1 MITSVPTMLA
11 LVMRETEELAK
22 ADLSCVTTAVTGSAP
37 STAEFFEQMH
47 RLFPKAETANN
58 WGTTES
64 GPMGFEPHPRG
75 VAKPKGALDYPRNNV
90 EVKFVGGAENGAD
103 TGRPAHPHAGTD
115 DRLPTTARPTP
126 GSA

>member
-47 RLFPKAETANN
+47 RLFPKAETANS
-58 WGTTES
+58 WGTTEV
-64 GPMGFEPHPRG
+64 GPDR
-75 VAKPKGALDYPRNNV
+75 L
-90 EVKFVGGAENGAD
+90 
-103 TGRPAHPHAGTD
+103 RPASRRHGQAAGRA
-115 DRLPTTARPTP
+115 RLSSARA
-126 GSA
+126 SS

>member
-22 ADLSCVTTAVTGSAP
+22 ADLSCVTIAVTGSAP

-47 RLFPKAETANN
+47 RLFPKAETANS

-64 GPMGFEPHPRG
+64 GPIGFGAHPDG
-75 VAKPKGALDYPRNNV
+75 IAKPHGRARLSAQGHRG
-90 EVKFVGGAENGAD
+90 EVRRRRRSATRACC
-103 TGRPAHPHAGTD
+103 TS
-115 DRLPTTARPTP
+115 ARRR
-126 GSA
+126 

>member
-22 ADLSCVTTAVTGSAP
+22 ADLSCVTIAVTGSAP

-47 RLFPKAETANN
+47 RLFPNAETANS

-64 GPMGFEPHPRG
+64 GPIGFGPHPDG
-75 VAKPKGALDYPRNNV
+75 LAKPPGALGYPRKGI
-90 EVKFVGGAENGAD
+90 EMKLVGRRSRTRACCIS
-103 TGRPAHPHAGTD
+103 
-115 DRLPTTARPTP
+115 ARRR
-126 GSA
+126 